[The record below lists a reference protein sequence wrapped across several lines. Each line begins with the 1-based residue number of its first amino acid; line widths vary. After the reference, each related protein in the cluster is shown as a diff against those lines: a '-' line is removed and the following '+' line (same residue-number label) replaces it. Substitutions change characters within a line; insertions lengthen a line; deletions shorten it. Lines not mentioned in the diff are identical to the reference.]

1 MTAPPS
7 AGPSPEGEEG
17 RFVSRGRDF
26 HSKGSF
32 ITQPPIASDTSM
44 YKVRTY
50 NKIALS
56 GLDRFP
62 RQAYEVGSDIAH
74 PDAFLLRS
82 QKLQGIEVPQSLLA
96 VARAG
101 AGVNNVPVAE
111 YGKLGIV
118 VFNTPGANAN
128 AVKELVMAGMLL
140 SSRAIVDSMNF
151 VQSLADLKDPAEM
164 SPRVEKEKSRFAGN
178 ELKGK
183 TLGIV
188 GLGAIGSMVAEMAL
202 AMGMKVV
209 GFDPVLSID
218 AAWRLSNEVSRMENL
233 QSLLARSDYVSMH
246 VPAVDG
252 TRHMINND
260 TLAAIKPGAVL
271 LNFARDT
278 IVDAAAVLESL
289 AAGKL
294 GKYVCDFPEPS
305 LLGNPQIIALPHIGA
320 STEESEEN
328 CAVMAAN
335 QLVDYLEN
343 GNIENSVN
351 FPKISMERSPG
362 TARIIFSNDNVPGV
376 LGQVLSVLAENK
388 VNVVDMVNKSRAEL
402 AFNIV
407 DVETLPGDD
416 VLRAIAKV
424 EHVIRIRVI

>member
-1 MTAPPS
+1 
-7 AGPSPEGEEG
+7 
-17 RFVSRGRDF
+17 
-26 HSKGSF
+26 
-32 ITQPPIASDTSM
+32 M

-50 NKIALS
+50 NKIS
-56 GLDRFP
+56 VKGLDRFP

-82 QKLQGIEVPQSLLA
+82 QKLQGIDVPASLLA

-111 YGKLGIV
+111 YGKQGIV

-140 SSRAIVDSMNF
+140 SARGIVDGMNF
-151 VQSLADLKDPAEM
+151 VQSLGDLKDAAEM
-164 SPRVEKEKSRFAGN
+164 SARLEKEKARFAGH
-178 ELKGK
+178 EISGK

-188 GLGAIGSMVAEMAL
+188 GLGAIGSMVADMAL
-202 AMGMKVV
+202 AMGMQVV

-233 QSLLARSDYVSMH
+233 QSLLARSDYVSLH
-246 VPAVDG
+246 VPAVDA
-252 TRHMINND
+252 TRHMLNSD
-260 TLAAIKPGAVL
+260 TLAVIKEGAVL
-271 LNFARDT
+271 LNFARDA
-278 IVDAAAVLESL
+278 IVDSAAILRSL
-289 AAGKL
+289 DSGRL
-294 GKYVCDFPEPS
+294 GKYVCDFPEPT
-305 LLGNPQIIALPHIGA
+305 LLGHPKIIAMPHIGA

-343 GNIENSVN
+343 GNIVNSVN

-362 TARIIFSNDNVPGV
+362 TSRITFANENVSGV
-376 LGQVLSVLAENK
+376 LGHVLSVLADNK
-388 VNVVDMVNKSRAEL
+388 VNVVDMMNKSRGEL

-407 DVETLPGDD
+407 DVEREPGDAVID
-416 VLRAIAKV
+416 AIKTSA
-424 EHVIRIRVI
+424 HVIRVRVI